1 MWTILGDLAGA
12 LLKWLLGRWLK
23 PDPTKAA
30 NAQAKAEAQAAEIQ
44 TQTENKVEQARATND
59 QAIDKARA
67 DAAGPDGLRNESND
81 VNAAVAEA
89 NRELR

>member
-1 MWTILGDLAGA
+1 MLDLLADLFGP
-12 LLKWLLGRWLK
+12 LLKWLVGLLFK
-23 PDPTKAA
+23 PDPAKAV

-44 TQTENKVEQARATND
+44 TQTANKIEQARATND

-67 DAAGPDGLRNESND
+67 DGAGPDGLRQQSED
-81 VNAAVAEA
+81 VNAAIAEA